1 MPTGVHIR
9 DAREQLFHAAER
21 VLLRDGPSALTS
33 RAVTEEAGVAKGVLH
48 RHFTDF
54 DDFLAQLVHN
64 RAQQVEIDSIGLHTS
79 AGTNTVVDNIAATL
93 AMTFET
99 VAVAIVALI
108 IFRDELRTRL
118 RESWPTGVPILADA
132 VNMLDAYLRAE
143 QTHGRVARDADTI
156 SIARTLIGAAHLL
169 FADRKG
175 IPPTSAE
182 IRTIVANALR

>member
-1 MPTGVHIR
+1 
-9 DAREQLFHAAER
+9 
-21 VLLRDGPSALTS
+21 
-33 RAVTEEAGVAKGVLH
+33 VAKGVLH

-64 RAQQVEIDSIGLHTS
+64 RAQRVEIDSIGLHTS
-79 AGTNTVVDNIAATL
+79 AGTNTVVENIATTL

-175 IPPTSAE
+175 IPPRSAD
-182 IRTIVANALR
+182 IRTIVTNALR